1 MVLKEK
7 NKVIGTCELHLA
19 PNGLSAEIGYLLN
32 KAYWGQGFI
41 PEALNAVLNLAF
53 TDLKLNRVE
62 AKFNE
67 CNRNSER
74 VLLKVG
80 MQKEGVFKDSRL
92 FNGQLVNDVQ
102 YAITKHQYNELK
114 Q

>member
-1 MVLKEK
+1 M
-7 NKVIGTCELHLA
+7 
-19 PNGLSAEIGYLLN
+19 
-32 KAYWGQGFI
+32 
-41 PEALNAVLNLAF
+41 
-53 TDLKLNRVE
+53 E